1 MNTQACENVGAL
13 GIVWSD
19 CELLLVQMG
28 LPVGSC
34 VCVCVCVCVCARA
47 CVHAPVHTAR
57 MLSGFSRV

>member
-34 VCVCVCVCVCARA
+34 VCVCVCACARA
-47 CVHAPVHTAR
+47 RVHSPVYNAR